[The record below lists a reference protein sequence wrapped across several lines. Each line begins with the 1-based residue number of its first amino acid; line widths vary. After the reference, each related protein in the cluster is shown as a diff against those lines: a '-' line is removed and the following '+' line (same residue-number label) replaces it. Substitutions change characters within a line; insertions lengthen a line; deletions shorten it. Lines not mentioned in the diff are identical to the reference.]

1 MTINWRNDVLPS
13 LPFIGFAGWLLYETT
28 VLDVEVAGHV
38 GGGMDAAGY
47 PRVLALLIAG
57 LSVLVIAQGIR
68 RRQPLSAGKPLD
80 APPPGLHPVIRP
92 ALAMAAIVV
101 YTFIMIPVGF
111 LIATPVLLA
120 FVMFLVGDRN
130 WVRIGATAVLLT
142 FATWAISFFGFH
154 ILLPEGWLGFF
165 TD

>member
-1 MTINWRNDVLPS
+1 MTIDWRNDVLPA

-47 PRVLALLIAG
+47 PRALALLIAG

-68 RRQPLSAGKPLD
+68 GRRPLSAGKPLD
-80 APPPGLHPVIRP
+80 APPPGLHPRIRP

-101 YTFIMIPVGF
+101 YTFIMLPVGF

-154 ILLPEGWLGFF
+154 ILLPEWWLGVL

>member
-1 MTINWRNDVLPS
+1 
-13 LPFIGFAGWLLYETT
+13 
-28 VLDVEVAGHV
+28 
-38 GGGMDAAGY
+38 
-47 PRVLALLIAG
+47 
-57 LSVLVIAQGIR
+57 
-68 RRQPLSAGKPLD
+68 
-80 APPPGLHPVIRP
+80 
-92 ALAMAAIVV
+92 MAAIVV
-101 YTFIMIPVGF
+101 YTFIMLPVGF

-154 ILLPEGWLGFF
+154 ILLPEGWLGVL